1 MTVKALVGRSSK
13 TFDVTPNLVVTAIPD
28 RDSPF
33 NGRLIAGDQ
42 IVEVLFLF
50 IYFIYFSSKVNGKPV
65 VTEPALRAQLKPR
78 SGVVLLKVIRVWNV
92 LPVPEDQAP
101 TRK

>member
-1 MTVKALVGRSSK
+1 MTVKTTIGHSSA
-13 TFDVTPNLVVTAIPD
+13 TFEVTPNLVVTGIPQ
-28 RDSPF
+28 RSSPYI
-33 NGRLIAGDQ
+33 GRLIAGDQ
-42 IVEVLFLF
+42 IVEVLFL
-50 IYFIYFSSKVNGKPV
+50 FIYFSSKVNGKPV

>member
-50 IYFIYFSSKVNGKPV
+50 IYFSSKVNGKPV